1 MEEGQVRA
9 WFPLN
14 PRANYMSDTDN
25 LRLQQLEEV
34 TRPFRPLVDTRPPR
48 RGWIRALQ
56 QALGVTNRQL
66 AKRLRL
72 KPQTIE
78 DMQEYEA
85 KETIKLRT
93 LRKLAEALDCRLAYA
108 VVPNKPLEEMR
119 LDQARK
125 VARRQ
130 LQQVAHSM
138 NLEAQGISDADE
150 TREFDR
156 LVQKLLAGN
165 PRKLWE

>member
-1 MEEGQVRA
+1 M
-9 WFPLN
+9 N
-14 PRANYMSDTDN
+14 DKDY
-25 LRLQQLEEV
+25 LRLQQIEEAI
-34 TRPFRPLVDTRPPR
+34 RPFRVLVDTEPPR
-48 RGWIRALQ
+48 RGWIRAIQ
-56 QALGVTNRQL
+56 QALGVTNRHL

-85 KETIKLRT
+85 KETIKLTT
-93 LRKLAEALDCRLAYA
+93 LRKLAQALDCRLVYA

-119 LDQARK
+119 LEQARN

-130 LQQVAHSM
+130 LKPVAHSM
-138 NLEAQGISDADE
+138 SLEAQGVSDADQKSE
-150 TREFDR
+150 LDR

>member
-1 MEEGQVRA
+1 MNEKDYV
-9 WFPLN
+9 
-14 PRANYMSDTDN
+14 
-25 LRLQQLEEV
+25 RLQQIEEAIK
-34 TRPFRPLVDTRPPR
+34 PFRPLVDTQPPR
-48 RGWIRALQ
+48 RGWIRAIQ

-66 AKRLRL
+66 AIRLHL

-85 KETIKLRT
+85 KETIKLQT
-93 LRKLAEALDCRLAYA
+93 LRKLAQALDCRLVYA

-119 LDQARK
+119 LEQARK

-130 LQQVAHSM
+130 LKRVAHSM
-138 NLEAQGISDADE
+138 SLEAQGVSDADQKSE
-150 TREFDR
+150 LDR

>member
-1 MEEGQVRA
+1 M
-9 WFPLN
+9 N
-14 PRANYMSDTDN
+14 DKDY
-25 LRLQQLEEV
+25 LRLQQIEEV
-34 TRPFRPLVDTRPPR
+34 IRPFRTLVDTHPPR
-48 RGWIRALQ
+48 RGWIQALQ

-85 KETIKLRT
+85 KETIKLQT
-93 LRKLAEALDCRLAYA
+93 LRKLAQALDCHLVYA

-119 LDQARK
+119 LEQARK
-125 VARRQ
+125 VAQRQ
-130 LQQVAHSM
+130 LKPVAHSM
-138 NLEAQGISDADE
+138 SLEAQGVSDADQKIE
-150 TREFDR
+150 LDR

>member
-1 MEEGQVRA
+1 M
-9 WFPLN
+9 N
-14 PRANYMSDTDN
+14 DKDY
-25 LRLQQLEEV
+25 LRLQQIEEAIK
-34 TRPFRPLVDTRPPR
+34 PFRPLVDTQPPR
-48 RGWIRALQ
+48 RGWIRAIQ

-66 AKRLRL
+66 AIRLHL

-78 DMQEYEA
+78 DMQEHEA
-85 KETIKLRT
+85 KETIKLQT
-93 LRKLAEALDCRLAYA
+93 LRKLAQALDCRLVCA

-119 LDQARK
+119 LEQARK

-130 LQQVAHSM
+130 LKPVAHSM
-138 NLEAQGISDADE
+138 SLEAQGVSDADQKSE
-150 TREFDR
+150 LDR

>member
-1 MEEGQVRA
+1 M
-9 WFPLN
+9 N
-14 PRANYMSDTDN
+14 DKDY
-25 LRLQQLEEV
+25 LRLQQIEE
-34 TRPFRPLVDTRPPR
+34 TIRPFRALIGTQSPR
-48 RGWIRALQ
+48 RGWIRAIQ

-85 KETIKLRT
+85 KETIKLQT
-93 LRKLAEALDCRLAYA
+93 LRKLAEALDCRLVYA

-119 LDQARK
+119 LEQARK
-125 VARRQ
+125 VAQRQ
-130 LQQVAHSM
+130 LKPVAHSM
-138 NLEAQGISDADE
+138 NLEAQGVSDVDQKSE
-150 TREFDR
+150 LDR

-165 PRKLWE
+165 QRKLWE

>member
-1 MEEGQVRA
+1 MA
-9 WFPLN
+9 NLN
-14 PRANYMSDTDN
+14 GNNMNDKDY
-25 LRLQQLEEV
+25 LRLQQIEE
-34 TRPFRPLVDTRPPR
+34 TIRPFRALVDTQPPR
-48 RGWIRALQ
+48 RGWIRAIQ

-85 KETIKLRT
+85 KETIKLTT
-93 LRKLAEALDCRLAYA
+93 LRKLAQALDCRLVYA

-119 LDQARK
+119 LEQARK

-130 LQQVAHSM
+130 LKPVAHSM
-138 NLEAQGISDADE
+138 SLEAQGVSDADQKSE
-150 TREFDR
+150 LDR

>member
-1 MEEGQVRA
+1 M
-9 WFPLN
+9 N
-14 PRANYMSDTDN
+14 DKDY
-25 LRLQQLEEV
+25 LRLQQIEE
-34 TRPFRPLVDTRPPR
+34 TIRPFRALVDTQPPR
-48 RGWIRALQ
+48 RGWIRAIQ

-85 KETIKLRT
+85 KETIKLTT
-93 LRKLAEALDCRLAYA
+93 LRKLAQALDCRLVYA

-119 LDQARK
+119 LEQARN

-130 LQQVAHSM
+130 LKPVAHSM
-138 NLEAQGISDADE
+138 SLEAQGVSDADQKSE
-150 TREFDR
+150 LDR

>member
-1 MEEGQVRA
+1 
-9 WFPLN
+9 
-14 PRANYMSDTDN
+14 MSEKDY
-25 LRLQQLEEV
+25 LRLQQMEEAIQ
-34 TRPFRPLVDTRPPR
+34 PFRPLVDTRPPR
-48 RGWIRALQ
+48 RGWIRAIQ

-78 DMQEYEA
+78 GMQEYEA
-85 KETIKLRT
+85 KETIKLQT
-93 LRKLAEALDCRLAYA
+93 LRKLAEALDCRLVYA
-108 VVPNKPLEEMR
+108 VVPNKPLEETR
-119 LDQARK
+119 QDQARK
-125 VARRQ
+125 MARRQ
-130 LQQVAHSM
+130 LKPVVHSM
-138 NLEAQGISDADE
+138 DLEAQGISDAEE

>member
-1 MEEGQVRA
+1 M
-9 WFPLN
+9 
-14 PRANYMSDTDN
+14 DDKDH
-25 LRLQQLEEV
+25 LRLQQIEEAIA
-34 TRPFRPLVDTRPPR
+34 PFRALVDTQPPR
-48 RGWIRALQ
+48 RGWIRAIQ
-56 QALGVTNRQL
+56 QALGITNRRL
-66 AKRLRL
+66 AKRLHL

-85 KETIKLRT
+85 KETIKLQT
-93 LRKLAEALDCRLAYA
+93 LRKLAQALDCRLVYA

-119 LDQARK
+119 SEQARK

-130 LQQVAHSM
+130 LKPVAHSM
-138 NLEAQGISDADE
+138 SLEAQGVSDADQKNE
-150 TREFDR
+150 MDR

>member
-1 MEEGQVRA
+1 M
-9 WFPLN
+9 N
-14 PRANYMSDTDN
+14 DKDY
-25 LRLQQLEEV
+25 LRLQQIEEAIK
-34 TRPFRPLVDTRPPR
+34 PFRPLVDTQPPR
-48 RGWIRALQ
+48 RGWIRAIQ

-66 AKRLRL
+66 AIRLHL

-85 KETIKLRT
+85 KETIKLTT
-93 LRKLAEALDCRLAYA
+93 LRKLAQALDCRLVYA

-119 LDQARK
+119 LEQARK

-130 LQQVAHSM
+130 LKPVAHSM
-138 NLEAQGISDADE
+138 SLEAQGVSDADQKSE
-150 TREFDR
+150 LDR

>member
-1 MEEGQVRA
+1 M
-9 WFPLN
+9 N
-14 PRANYMSDTDN
+14 DKDY
-25 LRLQQLEEV
+25 LRLQQIEEV
-34 TRPFRPLVDTRPPR
+34 IKPFRALVDTQPPR
-48 RGWIRALQ
+48 RGWIRAIQ

-66 AKRLRL
+66 AKRLHL

-85 KETIKLRT
+85 KETIKLQT
-93 LRKLAEALDCRLAYA
+93 LRKLAQALDCRLVYA

-119 LDQARK
+119 LEQARK

-130 LQQVAHSM
+130 LKPVAHSM
-138 NLEAQGISDADE
+138 SLEAQGVSDTDQKSE
-150 TREFDR
+150 LDR

-165 PRKLWE
+165 PRRLWE

>member
-1 MEEGQVRA
+1 MNEKDYLMIQQVEEA
-9 WFPLN
+9 I
-14 PRANYMSDTDN
+14 T
-25 LRLQQLEEV
+25 
-34 TRPFRPLVDTRPPR
+34 PFRALVDTQSPR
-48 RGWIRALQ
+48 RGWIRAIQ

-85 KETIKLRT
+85 KETIKLQT
-93 LRKLAEALDCRLAYA
+93 LRKLAQALDCRLVYA
-108 VVPNKPLEEMR
+108 VVPNEPLEEMR
-119 LDQARK
+119 LEQARK

-130 LQQVAHSM
+130 LKPVAHSM
-138 NLEAQGISDADE
+138 TLEAQGVSDTDQKSE
-150 TREFDR
+150 LDR

>member
-1 MEEGQVRA
+1 MNDKDYLRIQQIEEA
-9 WFPLN
+9 I
-14 PRANYMSDTDN
+14 M
-25 LRLQQLEEV
+25 
-34 TRPFRPLVDTRPPR
+34 PFRSLADTPPPR
-48 RGWIRALQ
+48 RGWVRAIQ

-85 KETIKLRT
+85 KETIKLQT
-93 LRKLAEALDCRLAYA
+93 LRKLAKALDCRLVYA

-119 LDQARK
+119 LEQARK

-130 LQQVAHSM
+130 LKPVAHSM
-138 NLEAQGISDADE
+138 SLEAQGISDVDQKNE
-150 TREFDR
+150 LDR
-156 LVQKLLAGN
+156 LVQRLLVGN